1 MTPQGFDIRITTAYT
16 ARVMP
21 SQRILVS
28 DPISEKGVEL
38 LSSHPDLEVDVNT
51 GLSPEELIK
60 IIPAYHGLIIRSQTK
75 VTAEV
80 LAAATELK
88 AVGRAGVGVDNVD
101 RDAATHR
108 GVIVMNTPTGNT
120 ISTAELAFTL
130 MLSAARNIGPAHA
143 EVLKGGF
150 PAARKAYKGIEL
162 HEKRLAVIG
171 MGRIGAEFAKRAQAF
186 GMAVVA
192 YDPFL
197 TQARA
202 DQLKV
207 ELAGSP
213 DEALTGAD
221 VVTLHVPLTD
231 DTRHIIN
238 AERLALMNKG
248 ALVVNC
254 ARGGLV
260 DEPALREAIESG
272 HIAGC
277 GLDVYEDEPPAADH
291 VLFGLPKHVSFTPH
305 LGASTNEAQENVG
318 IQVAEQLRDFL
329 TTGEIRNAINMPS
342 LDAAALEAVGGY
354 LDLASSLGK
363 FLAKLG
369 PANPDSLRVSFHG
382 GIAKRD
388 TSLVSRTVLTGYLE
402 AARPDGQVNIVNS
415 PAVAADMG
423 LETIESI
430 INAKTEYSELV
441 IAELCKDGKKFR
453 VAGTIIGQSP
463 RIVEIDRLYVDTNIR
478 GHFLIVRNDDRPG
491 IVGLVGTALGTAGL
505 NIANLSLA
513 RNKIKGDALNVIEL
527 DTAPGNDIIEQL
539 TASPGVLSVTA
550 IEI

>member
-1 MTPQGFDIRITTAYT
+1 MST
-16 ARVMP
+16 
-21 SQRILVS
+21 QRILVS
-28 DPISEKGVEL
+28 DPISDRGVEL
-38 LSSHPDLEVDVNT
+38 LSSHPDIEVDVNT
-51 GLSPEELIK
+51 GLSPEELID
-60 IIPAYHGLIIRSQTK
+60 IIPNYQGLIIRSQTK
-75 VTAEV
+75 VTPEV

-101 RDAATHR
+101 RDAATNH

-143 EVLKGGF
+143 EVLKGEF

-162 HEKRLAVIG
+162 YSKRLAVIG

-186 GMAVVA
+186 GMTVVA

-207 ELAGSP
+207 ELAASP

-231 DTRHIIN
+231 DTKHIIN
-238 AERLALMNKG
+238 AERLALMNQG

-254 ARGGLV
+254 ARGGLI
-260 DEPALREAIESG
+260 DEPALKAAIDSG

-291 VLFGLPKHVSFTPH
+291 ILFDQPKHVSFTPH

-342 LDAAALEAVGGY
+342 LDAAALGEIGSY
-354 LDLASSLGK
+354 LDLATSLGK

-369 PANPDSLRVSFHG
+369 PANPDALRVSYHG
-382 GIAKRD
+382 EVSNKE
-388 TSLVSRTVLTGYLE
+388 TSLISRTVLTGYLE

-415 PAVAADMG
+415 PAVAKEMG
-423 LETIESI
+423 LETIEST
-430 INAKTEYSELV
+430 INAQTEYNELIV
-441 IAELCKDGKKFR
+441 AELRKDGKRFR

-463 RIVEIDRLYVDTNIR
+463 RIVEIDHLYIDTNIS
-478 GHFLIVRNDDRPG
+478 GNFIIVRNDDSPG
-491 IVGLVGTALGTAGL
+491 IVGLVGTAIGAAGL

-513 RNKIKGDALNVIEL
+513 RNKHEGNALNVIEL
-527 DTAPGNDIIEQL
+527 DTAPSKKLIEEL
-539 TASPGVLSVTA
+539 SSATGILSVTA
-550 IEI
+550 IDI